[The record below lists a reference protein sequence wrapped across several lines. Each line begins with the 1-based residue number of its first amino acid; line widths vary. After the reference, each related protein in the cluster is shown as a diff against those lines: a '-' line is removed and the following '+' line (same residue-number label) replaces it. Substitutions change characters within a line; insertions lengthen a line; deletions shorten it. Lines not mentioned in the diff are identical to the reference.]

1 MATHATH
8 SSTPGNATAP
18 GNVAGDT
25 RANSVSDNS
34 HPVTDKLK
42 DTLHTSVDKLAGSAA
57 RAEENLRKSAH
68 DSAENWEKRKVEA
81 EQKWQTSSIRK
92 YAVENPLTTAGI
104 AFAAG
109 MLLTSIFRSK

>member
-1 MATHATH
+1 MATHSTH
-8 SSTPGNATAP
+8 SSTPGSSNP
-18 GNVAGDT
+18 GNVAGDA
-25 RANSVSDNS
+25 RANGIADSS

-42 DTLHTSVDKLAGSAA
+42 DTLHSSVDKLAGSAG

-68 DSAENWEKRKVEA
+68 DSAENWEKRKGEA
-81 EQKWQTSSIRK
+81 EQKWQSSSIRK
-92 YAVENPLTTAGI
+92 YAIENPLTTAGI